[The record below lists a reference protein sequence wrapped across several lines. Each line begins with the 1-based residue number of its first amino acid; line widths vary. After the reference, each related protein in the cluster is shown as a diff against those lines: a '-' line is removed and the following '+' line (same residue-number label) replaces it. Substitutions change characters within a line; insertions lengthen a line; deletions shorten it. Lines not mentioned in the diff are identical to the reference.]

1 MKTFHFPLQR
11 VLEYRELQMRTEEE
25 KLSTIQNQL
34 AQVLHRENALTA
46 AQLNAEMNLLGRAVV
61 DASEFRALSAFQ
73 LRIRSEKVSLLTARN
88 NLETQIAGQRKRLL
102 KARKDCKVLE
112 NLKER
117 RKKAW
122 TYLSDR
128 EIETPPPNPISQTGR
143 DPTPRVRR
151 ASREYL
157 STHGNAKRLL
167 QVARGHPCHISE
179 QAGTSSPDPLD
190 SDSV

>member
-1 MKTFHFPLQR
+1 MKAFQFPLQR

-34 AQVLHRENALTA
+34 AEALHRENALTA
-46 AQLNAEMNLLGRAVV
+46 AQLNAEMNLLGRPLVE
-61 DASEFRALSAFQ
+61 ASEFRALSAFQ
-73 LRIRSEKVSLLTARN
+73 LRIRSEKVSLLAARK
-88 NLETQIAGQRKRLL
+88 NLEIQIAEQRKRLL

-128 EIETPPPNPISQTGR
+128 EIENTAAESYISNWAR
-143 DPTPRVRR
+143 
-151 ASREYL
+151 S
-157 STHGNAKRLL
+157 NAESQENL
-167 QVARGHPCHISE
+167 A
-179 QAGTSSPDPLD
+179 
-190 SDSV
+190 

>member
-128 EIETPPPNPISQTGR
+128 EIENTAAESYISNWAR
-143 DPTPRVRR
+143 
-151 ASREYL
+151 S
-157 STHGNAKRLL
+157 NAESQESL
-167 QVARGHPCHISE
+167 
-179 QAGTSSPDPLD
+179 T
-190 SDSV
+190 